1 MLVAVGRDCCDLG
14 DFTGRC
20 DATLVGLKE
29 VYDGID
35 GGLGPPTEVVGGTA
49 CSDVFDAFGE
59 DRAGEDSGCC
69 GAVSSDF
76 VGLVCYILDQSS
88 QVRTQSTEPE
98 GIRR

>member
-1 MLVAVGRDCCDLG
+1 MVVAVRGDGCYLG

-20 DATLVGLKE
+20 DATFVGLEE

-35 GGLGPPTEVVGGTA
+35 SGLGAATEVVGGTA
-49 CSDVFDAFGE
+49 CCDVFDAFGE
-59 DRAGEDSGCC
+59 DGASEDSGCC